1 MRLHQ
6 GFELHRCGFALT
18 APLKIVRKKV
28 EEQIWQETTTKQDQG
43 TKKKTLAID
52 LLWAQEESTGRS
64 STSFQAE
71 VWKQS

>member
-1 MRLHQ
+1 LNYI
-6 GFELHRCGFALT
+6 GVVFCGFGLT

-52 LLWAQEESTGRS
+52 PLWPQEESMGRS
-64 STSFQAE
+64 STSSQAE